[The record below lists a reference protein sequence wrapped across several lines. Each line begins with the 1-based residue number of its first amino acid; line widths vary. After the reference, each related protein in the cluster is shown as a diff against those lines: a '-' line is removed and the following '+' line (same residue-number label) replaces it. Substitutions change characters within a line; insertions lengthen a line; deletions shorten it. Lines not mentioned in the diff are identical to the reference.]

1 MLRSKTMAGAS
12 LVALTTCLPIA
23 ALAQASDAPDQKV
36 TNTRGYL
43 EEVIVTARKRDE
55 SQQSVPVAVSAYGG
69 EELAANNISDIADI
83 ARLAPGLDQ
92 REGRKQGG
100 FAIRGVGQ
108 TNINE
113 ISNDPGVA
121 VYLDGI
127 FLSRND
133 SQLLNTVDVQS
144 VQVLRG
150 PQGTLFGKNSVGGA
164 IVVTTKDPGDE
175 LALEFGTRIGSYDRR
190 DAQLTIDI
198 PLIEDKVHS
207 KLTLAQRSAGGY
219 SKDID
224 STREFGDSDQQIAV
238 LQTLIDF
245 NDDLSLRLIGY
256 YNHQREMVEPNNCR
270 LFNSNATLS
279 ATRVP
284 GRAENYSEACGAVS
298 ALIDDYKVQSE
309 NEGLYFGSDDL
320 LLAATLTWDFAGGTL
335 KSISSWANKRNT
347 SGDFDID
354 GTDFFYIGNGTHR
367 NRVLHDQGL
376 TDSDNDSTRDTL
388 GQELQ
393 WSGTALSDRL
403 QFTLG
408 VFGSTESIDRDPKGV
423 YLSKEGWVGFE
434 ALAPLPPPPPGFL
447 YVRGISAFSINS
459 YDNTSYA
466 AFGQFLY
473 DLTPSLQFTTGI
485 RYTYERREIK
495 QQNISGPATPPGAG
509 LLNIPGD
516 PTTQLPLSVM
526 TEAQF
531 NNLEGKQAQLTF
543 KNTVYGNEDYTR
555 VSPMLSLAWSL
566 SDQFGWEDTSLMTY
580 ITLSEGFKGGGFTSA
595 SAAGLLRTFE
605 PEFVLSTEIG
615 FKLDALERSL
625 RLNVAAYNSDYKD
638 IQVLVSKIPGAFGA
652 PEIATQNAGLARIQG
667 LEAELTWLL
676 SPAWMLRA
684 SGNYIDADLIEF
696 DDEWINPATGNT
708 EILDRSTEPFPFIPE
723 VVYSLSLRY
732 GLQTESMGDVDFVVS
747 HNYRDGMYIGQDAGA
762 SFFRDASTTDEFAIQ
777 SLRITWTPFE
787 DRSVQLSLYGNNI
800 LDKAYDASGVSI
812 GSFGS
817 ADITPGKPAMW
828 GLNFS
833 YRWQP

>member
-1 MLRSKTMAGAS
+1 MLACVTAT
-12 LVALTTCLPIA
+12 VLPV
-23 ALAQASDAPDQKV
+23 LAQERKAEEFA
-36 TNTRGYL
+36 L

-175 LALEFGTRIGSYDRR
+175 LAFEFGTRIGSYDRR

-219 SKDID
+219 SKDVD

-270 LFNSNATLS
+270 LFDSNATLS

-367 NRVLHDQGL
+367 NRVLHEQGL

-393 WSGTALSDRL
+393 WSGTALNERL

-408 VFGSTESIDRDPKGV
+408 VFGSTESIDRDVGGT
-423 YLSKEGWVGFE
+423 YLGKEGWVGFE
-434 ALAPLPPPPPGFL
+434 ALNPLPPPPPGFL
-447 YVRGISAFSINS
+447 YVRGISSFSINS

-495 QQNISGPATPPGAG
+495 QQNISGPATPP

-516 PTTQLPLSVM
+516 PTSQLPITIM

-531 NNLEGKQAQLTF
+531 NNLEGKQAQLAF
-543 KNTVYGNEDYTR
+543 KNTVYGDVDYTR
-555 VSPMLSLAWSL
+555 VSPMLSLAWSI
-566 SDQFGWEDTSLMTY
+566 SDQLGWEDTSLMTY

-595 SAAGLLRTFE
+595 SGLGAIRTFD

-615 FKLDALERSL
+615 FKLDALQRSL

-652 PEIATQNAGLARIQG
+652 PEVATQNAGLARIQG

-696 DDEWINPATGNT
+696 DDEVINPNT
-708 EILDRSTEPFPFIPE
+708 QNIEILDRSTEPFPFIPE

-762 SFFRDASTTDEFAIQ
+762 SFFRDASTIDGFAIQ

-800 LDKAYDASGVSI
+800 LDKEYIASGVSI
-812 GSFGS
+812 GSFGT
-817 ADITPGKPAMW
+817 AQITPGKPAMW
-828 GLNFS
+828 GLDFS